1 MNYGHMHSCTSSSV
15 AANLLPRDL
24 GRPAIFLLGR
34 APFAQQKNSKKQ
46 LLIAN
51 ETADS
56 PEHISII
63 HFINSTHVKWIL
75 EPSDVYYPMAYS
87 LLFSCFLYWSWFFLN
102 WICLVMW
109 FCLNLEDISSCSVS
123 DSSGKDAVVWEKIK
137 SMSETSVDFPHL
149 EFPRFHQTVLCWA
162 ASLEY
167 PSQCLAGWS
176 LFSHGSAPSC
186 GMCNGFLA
194 NTTQML
200 QSAHCSK
207 RGPGLAGFSYSAVLN
222 ASHKLKEL

>member
-34 APFAQQKNSKKQ
+34 APFAQQKTSKKQ

-87 LLFSCFLYWSWFFLN
+87 LLFSCFLYWSWFF
-102 WICLVMW
+102 WIGYVWWCDFVWIWKTFPPAQWAIHLEKMLW
-109 FCLNLEDISSCSVS
+109 YGKKLKACQRLQWIFLTWNFPDFIKQFCAGQPPWDILPSAWQDDPCSVMVLLQ
-123 DSSGKDAVVWEKIK
+123 AVGCA
-137 SMSETSVDFPHL
+137 M
-149 EFPRFHQTVLCWA
+149 
-162 ASLEY
+162 
-167 PSQCLAGWS
+167 
-176 LFSHGSAPSC
+176 
-186 GMCNGFLA
+186 GF
-194 NTTQML
+194 
-200 QSAHCSK
+200 
-207 RGPGLAGFSYSAVLN
+207 
-222 ASHKLKEL
+222 